1 MEFRETLL
9 SAVRTLRSHK
19 MRSALTMLGVVIGTG
34 ALVAVMAL
42 IAGLN
47 SSVSAQFQA
56 VGTDIISVSRY
67 PWVQMGDSEEYRD
80 RKKITIAD
88 AEAVGRLPSVGL
100 MAPNIHTR
108 RHITYEGRVVRYTL
122 VSGTT
127 PEYETIDNFAVE
139 SGRFITDLDVQR
151 NRQSVV
157 LGSDVAEE
165 LFPVRDPLEKDIR
178 VGGKRFT
185 VVGVLESKGN
195 IFGESMDDLVII
207 PVTTFEKAFG
217 RRRSVVIDC
226 SPAEGVAIER
236 TMDDIR
242 QVMRLRRGVARGEPD
257 DFAINTQEDLMS
269 AYNSLTGVLYFAM
282 TGIVALA
289 LLVGGIGVMN
299 VMLVSVAE
307 RTREIGVR
315 KAIGAKRSDIS
326 SQFLVE
332 SIILTGMG
340 GIIGIMG
347 GSAIALVVKGA
358 TPLPASVTPVAVLL
372 AVAFAVITG
381 LAFGFYP
388 ALRASRLIPIEA
400 LRYE

>member
-1 MEFRETLL
+1 
-9 SAVRTLRSHK
+9 

-47 SSVSAQFQA
+47 SSVSAQFQS

-67 PWVQMGDSEEYRD
+67 PWVQMGDNEEYRD

-88 AEAVGRLPSVGL
+88 AEAVGRLESVGL

-108 RHITYEGRVVRYTL
+108 RHIAYEGRVVRYTL

-127 PEYETIDNFAVE
+127 SEYETIDNFTVE
-139 SGRFITDLDVQR
+139 SGRFITDLDVR
-151 NRQSVV
+151 RHRQSVV
-157 LGSDVAEE
+157 LGADVAEE
-165 LFPVRDPLEKDIR
+165 LFPVRDPLEKDVR

-207 PVTTFEKAFG
+207 PVTSFERAFG
-217 RRRSVVIDC
+217 TRRSVVIDC
-226 SPAEGVAIER
+226 SPADGVPIER

-242 QVMRLRRGVARGEPD
+242 QLMRLRRGVARGEPD

-340 GIIGIMG
+340 GIIGIIG
-347 GSAIALVVKGA
+347 GSGIAVMVKAA
-358 TPLPASVTPVAVLL
+358 TPLPAAVTPVAIAL
-372 AVAFAVITG
+372 AVGFAVITG

>member
-1 MEFRETLL
+1 
-9 SAVRTLRSHK
+9 
-19 MRSALTMLGVVIGTG
+19 MLGVVIGTG

-47 SSVSAQFQA
+47 SSVSAQFQS

-67 PWVQMGDSEEYRD
+67 PWVQMGENEDYQD
-80 RKKITIAD
+80 RKLITSAD
-88 AEAVGRLPSVGL
+88 AEAVGRLSSVGL
-100 MAPNIHTR
+100 MSPNIHTR
-108 RHITYEGRVVRYTL
+108 RHIAHEGRTVRYTL
-122 VSGTT
+122 VTGTT
-127 PEYETIDNFAVE
+127 AEYETIDNFTVE
-139 SGRFITDLDVQR
+139 SGRFITDLDVDR
-151 NRQSVV
+151 HRQSVV
-157 LGSDVAEE
+157 LGSAVAEE
-165 LFPVRDPLEKDIR
+165 LFPVRDPLEKDVR

-185 VVGVLESKGN
+185 VVGVLESKGD
-195 IFGESMDDLVII
+195 IFGESMDDLVLI
-207 PVTTFEKAFG
+207 PITSFEKAFG
-217 RRRSVVIDC
+217 SRRSVVIDC
-226 SPAEGVAIER
+226 SPADGMPIER

-242 QVMRLRRGVARGEPD
+242 QLMRIRRGVARGAPD
-257 DFAINTQEDLMS
+257 DFAINTQDDLMS

-315 KAIGAKRSDIS
+315 KAIGAKRRDIA
-326 SQFLVE
+326 SQFLIE
-332 SIILTGMG
+332 SIILTGLG
-340 GIIGIMG
+340 GIIGIIG
-347 GSAIALVVKGA
+347 GSAIGLLVKAA
-358 TPLPASVTPVAVLL
+358 TPLPASVTPA
-372 AVAFAVITG
+372 AVALAAGFAVVTG

>member
-9 SAVRTLRSHK
+9 SSVRTLRSHK

-42 IAGLN
+42 ISGLN
-47 SSVSAQFQA
+47 SSVSAQFQS

-67 PWVQMGDSEEYRD
+67 PWVQMGDDEDYQD
-80 RKKITIAD
+80 RKLITTAD
-88 AEAVGRLPSVGL
+88 AEAVGRLSSVGM

-108 RHITYEGRVVRYTL
+108 RHISYEGRSVRYTL

-127 PEYETIDNFAVE
+127 AEYETIDNFTVE
-139 SGRFITDLDVQR
+139 SGRFITDLDVDR
-151 NRQSVV
+151 RRQSVV
-157 LGSDVAEE
+157 IGSDVAEE

-185 VVGVLESKGN
+185 VVGVLESKGSL
-195 IFGESMDDLVII
+195 FGNSMDDLVII

-226 SPAEGVAIER
+226 SPAEGVTIER

-242 QVMRLRRGVARGEPD
+242 QLMRIRRGVPRGAPD

-315 KAIGAKRSDIS
+315 KAIGAKRSHIA
-326 SQFLVE
+326 SQFLIE
-332 SIILTGMG
+332 SIILTGLG
-340 GIIGIMG
+340 GVIGIMG
-347 GSAIALVVKGA
+347 GGGIALLVKLA
-358 TPLPASVTPVAVLL
+358 TPLPASVTPAAVTL
-372 AVAFAVITG
+372 AVAFAVVTG

>member
-1 MEFRETLL
+1 MEFRETFL
-9 SAVRTLRSHK
+9 SSIRTLRTHK

-47 SSVSAQFQA
+47 SSVSAQFQS

-67 PWVQMGDSEEYRD
+67 PWVQMGDNEDYQD
-80 RKKITIAD
+80 RKLITTAD
-88 AEAVGRLPSVGL
+88 AEAVGRLSSVGL

-108 RHITYEGRVVRYTL
+108 RHIAHEGRTVRYTL
-122 VSGTT
+122 VTGTT
-127 PEYETIDNFAVE
+127 AEYETIDNFDVE
-139 SGRFITDLDVQR
+139 SGRFITDLDVDR
-151 NRQSVV
+151 HRQSVV
-157 LGSDVAEE
+157 LGSGVAEE
-165 LFPVRDPLEKDIR
+165 LFPVRDPLEKDVR

-185 VVGVLESKGN
+185 VVGVLKSKGD
-195 IFGESMDDLVII
+195 IFGESMDDLVLI
-207 PVTTFEKAFG
+207 PITSFEKAFG
-217 RRRSVVIDC
+217 SRRSVVIDC
-226 SPAEGVAIER
+226 SPADGVPIER

-242 QVMRLRRGVARGEPD
+242 QLMRIRRGVARGAPD

-282 TGIVALA
+282 TGIVGLA

-315 KAIGAKRSDIS
+315 KAIGAKRADIA
-326 SQFLVE
+326 SQFLIE
-332 SIILTGMG
+332 SIILTGLG
-340 GIIGIMG
+340 GFIGIVG
-347 GSAIALVVKGA
+347 GAAVGLLVKAV
-358 TPLPASVTPVAVLL
+358 TPLPAAVTPAAVCL
-372 AVAFAVITG
+372 AVGFALVTG

>member
-9 SAVRTLRSHK
+9 SAARTLRSHK

-47 SSVSAQFQA
+47 RSVAAQFQS

-67 PWVQMGDSEEYRD
+67 PWVQMGEAEEYRD
-80 RKKITIAD
+80 RKHITLAD

-100 MAPNIHTR
+100 MAPNVHTR
-108 RHITYEGRVVRYTL
+108 RHVTYKGRSVRYTL
-122 VSGTT
+122 VTGTT
-127 PEYETIDNFAVE
+127 LEYETIDNFTVE
-139 SGRFITDLDVQR
+139 SGRFITGIDVDR

-157 LGSDVAEE
+157 LGADVAEE
-165 LFPVRDPLEKDIR
+165 LFPVRDPLESDVR

-185 VVGVLESKGN
+185 VVGVLEPKGS
-195 IFGESMDDLVII
+195 IFGSSMDDLVLI

-217 RRRSVVIDC
+217 SRRSVVIDC
-226 SPAEGVAIER
+226 SPAEGVPIER
-236 TMDDIR
+236 TIDDVR
-242 QVMRLRRGVARGEPD
+242 QLMRLRRGVPRDAPD
-257 DFAINTQEDLMS
+257 DFAINTQDDLMA

-315 KAIGAKRSDIS
+315 KAIGAKRGDIS
-326 SQFLVE
+326 AQFLVE
-332 SIILTGMG
+332 SVILTGLG
-340 GIIGIMG
+340 GIIGILG
-347 GSAIALVVKGA
+347 GGLLALLVKAA
-358 TPLPASVTPVAVLL
+358 TPLPASVTPVAVTL
-372 AVAFAVITG
+372 AVGFALVTG

-388 ALRASRLIPIEA
+388 ALRASRLVPIEA

>member
-9 SAVRTLRSHK
+9 SSVRTLRSHK

-42 IAGLN
+42 ISGLN
-47 SSVSAQFQA
+47 SSVSAQFQS

-67 PWVQMGDSEEYRD
+67 PWVQMGDDEDYQD
-80 RKKITIAD
+80 RKLITSAD
-88 AEAVGRLPSVGL
+88 AEAVGRLSSVGL

-108 RHITYEGRVVRYTL
+108 RHISYEGRSVRYTL

-127 PEYETIDNFAVE
+127 AEYETIDNFTIE
-139 SGRFITDLDVQR
+139 SGRFITDLDVDR
-151 NRQSVV
+151 RRQSVV
-157 LGSDVAEE
+157 IGSDVAEE

-185 VVGVLESKGN
+185 VVGVLESKGSL
-195 IFGESMDDLVII
+195 FGNSMDDLVLI
-207 PVTTFEKAFG
+207 PITSFEKAFG

-226 SPAEGVAIER
+226 SPAEGVRIER

-242 QVMRLRRGVARGEPD
+242 QLMRIRRGVPRGAPD
-257 DFAINTQEDLMS
+257 DFAINTQDDLMS
-269 AYNSLTGVLYFAM
+269 AYNSLTGVLYTAM

-315 KAIGAKRSDIS
+315 KAIGAKRSHIAQ
-326 SQFLVE
+326 QFLIE
-332 SIILTGMG
+332 SIILTGLGGVM
-340 GIIGIMG
+340 GIIG
-347 GSAIALVVKGA
+347 GSGIGLLVKLA
-358 TPLPASVTPVAVLL
+358 TPLPAAVTPAAVSL
-372 AVAFAVITG
+372 AVVFSVVTG

>member
-1 MEFRETLL
+1 MELRETLL

-19 MRSALTMLGVVIGTG
+19 LRSALTMLGVVIGTG

-47 SSVSAQFQA
+47 SSVAAQFQA

-67 PWVQMGDSEEYRD
+67 PWVQMGGSEEYRD
-80 RKKITIAD
+80 RKLITLED

-100 MAPNIHTR
+100 MSPNIHTR
-108 RHITYEGRVVRYTL
+108 RHISYEGRILRYSL
-122 VSGTT
+122 VTGTT
-127 PEYETIDNFAVE
+127 PEYETIDNFAVG
-139 SGRFITDLDVQR
+139 SGRFITEFDVER
-151 NRQSVV
+151 RRQSVV
-157 LGSDVAEE
+157 IGADVADE

-185 VVGVLESKGN
+185 VVGVLESKGS

-207 PVTTFEKAFG
+207 PITTFEKAFG
-217 RRRSVVIDC
+217 SRRSVVIDC
-226 SPAEGVAIER
+226 SPAEGVPIER
-236 TMDDIR
+236 TIDDIR
-242 QVMRLRRGVARGEPD
+242 HLMRLRRGVPRGEPD
-257 DFAINTQEDLMS
+257 DFAINTQDDLMS
-269 AYNSLTGVLYFAM
+269 AYNNLTGVLYFAM

-315 KAIGAKRSDIS
+315 KAIGARRRDIS

-332 SIILTGMG
+332 SIILTGLG
-340 GIIGIMG
+340 GVTGIIGG
-347 GSAIALVVKGA
+347 AALAFLVRAA
-358 TPLPASVTPVAVLL
+358 TPLPAAVTASAVAL
-372 AVAFAVITG
+372 AVGFAVITG

>member
-9 SAVRTLRSHK
+9 SSVRTLRSHK

-47 SSVSAQFQA
+47 SSVAAQFQS

-67 PWVQMGDSEEYRD
+67 PWVQMGDNEDYQD
-80 RKKITIAD
+80 RKLITRAD
-88 AEAVGRLPSVGL
+88 AEAVGRLASVGL
-100 MAPNIHTR
+100 MSPNIHTR
-108 RHITYEGRVVRYTL
+108 RHIAYEGRTVRYTL
-122 VSGTT
+122 VTGTT
-127 PEYETIDNFAVE
+127 AEYEIIDNFTVE
-139 SGRFITDLDVQR
+139 SGRFITDLDVDR
-151 NRQSVV
+151 HRQSVV
-157 LGSDVAEE
+157 LGSAVAEE
-165 LFPVRDPLEKDIR
+165 LFPVRDPLEKDVR

-185 VVGVLESKGN
+185 VVGVLESKGD
-195 IFGESMDDLVII
+195 IFGESMDDLVLI
-207 PVTTFEKAFG
+207 PITSFEKAFG
-217 RRRSVVIDC
+217 SRRSVVIDC
-226 SPAEGVAIER
+226 SPADGVPIER

-242 QVMRLRRGVARGEPD
+242 QLMRIRRGVARGAPD

-315 KAIGAKRSDIS
+315 KAIGAKRRDIA
-326 SQFLVE
+326 SQFLIE
-332 SIILTGMG
+332 SIILTGLG
-340 GIIGIMG
+340 GIIGIIG
-347 GSAIALVVKGA
+347 GSAIGLFVKA
-358 TPLPASVTPVAVLL
+358 VTPLPAAVTPVAVGL
-372 AVAFAVITG
+372 AVGFALATG

>member
-9 SAVRTLRSHK
+9 SSVRTLRSHK

-42 IAGLN
+42 ISGLN
-47 SSVSAQFQA
+47 SSVSAQFQS

-67 PWVQMGDSEEYRD
+67 PWVQMGDDEDYQD
-80 RKKITIAD
+80 RKLITSAD
-88 AEAVGRLPSVGL
+88 AEAVGRLSSVGM

-108 RHITYEGRVVRYTL
+108 RHISYEGRSVRYTL

-127 PEYETIDNFAVE
+127 AEYETIDNFTVE
-139 SGRFITDLDVQR
+139 SGRFITDLDVDR
-151 NRQSVV
+151 RRQSVV
-157 LGSDVAEE
+157 IGSDVAEE

-185 VVGVLESKGN
+185 VVGVLESKGS
-195 IFGESMDDLVII
+195 IFGNSMDDLVLI
-207 PVTTFEKAFG
+207 PITSFEKAFG

-226 SPAEGVAIER
+226 SPAEGVPIER

-242 QVMRLRRGVARGEPD
+242 QLMRIRRAVPRGAPD
-257 DFAINTQEDLMS
+257 DFAINTQDDLMS
-269 AYNSLTGVLYFAM
+269 AYNSLTGVLYTAM

-315 KAIGAKRSDIS
+315 KAIGAKRSHIA
-326 SQFLVE
+326 SQFLIE
-332 SIILTGMG
+332 SIILTGFGGVM
-340 GIIGIMG
+340 GIIG
-347 GSAIALVVKGA
+347 GSGIGLLVKLA
-358 TPLPASVTPVAVLL
+358 TPLPAAVTPAAVSL
-372 AVAFAVITG
+372 AVVFSVVTG

>member
-1 MEFRETLL
+1 MEFREILL
-9 SAVRTLRSHK
+9 SSVRTLRTHK

-47 SSVSAQFQA
+47 SSVSAQFQS

-67 PWVQMGDSEEYRD
+67 PWVQMGDSEDYQD
-80 RKKITIAD
+80 RKLITTAD
-88 AEAVGRLPSVGL
+88 AEAVGRLSSVGL

-108 RHITYEGRVVRYTL
+108 RHIAHEGRTVRYTL
-122 VSGTT
+122 VTGTT
-127 PEYETIDNFAVE
+127 AEYETIDNFTVE
-139 SGRFITDLDVQR
+139 SGRFITDLDVDR
-151 NRQSVV
+151 HRQSVV
-157 LGSDVAEE
+157 LGSGVAEE

-185 VVGVLESKGN
+185 VIGVLESKGD
-195 IFGESMDDLVII
+195 IFGESMDDLVLI
-207 PVTTFEKAFG
+207 PISAFEKAFG
-217 RRRSVVIDC
+217 SRRSAVIDC
-226 SPAEGVAIER
+226 SPAEGVPIER

-242 QVMRLRRGVARGEPD
+242 QLMRIRRGVARGEAD

-282 TGIVALA
+282 TGIVGLA

-315 KAIGAKRSDIS
+315 KAIGARRSDIA
-326 SQFLVE
+326 SQFLIE
-332 SIILTGMG
+332 SIILTGLG
-340 GIIGIMG
+340 GLIGIIG
-347 GSAIALVVKGA
+347 GSTIGLLVKAA
-358 TPLPASVTPVAVLL
+358 TPLPASVTPMAVGL
-372 AVAFAVITG
+372 AVGFSVVTG

>member
-9 SAVRTLRSHK
+9 SSIRTLRSHK

-47 SSVSAQFQA
+47 SSVAAQFQS

-67 PWVQMGDSEEYRD
+67 PWVQMGDSEDYQD
-80 RKKITIAD
+80 RKLITRAD
-88 AEAVGRLPSVGL
+88 AEAVGRLESVGL

-108 RHITYEGRVVRYTL
+108 RHISYGGRTMRYTL

-127 PEYETIDNFAVE
+127 AEYETIDNYLVE
-139 SGRFITDLDVQR
+139 SGRFITDLDVDR
-151 NRQSVV
+151 HRQSVV
-157 LGSDVAEE
+157 IGADVAEE
-165 LFPVRDPLEKDIR
+165 LFPVRDPLEKEIK

-185 VVGVLESKGN
+185 VVGVLESKGS

-207 PVTTFEKAFG
+207 PISSFERAFG

-226 SPAEGVAIER
+226 SPADGVPLAR

-242 QVMRLRRGVARGEPD
+242 QLMRIRRGVARGAPD

-269 AYNSLTGVLYFAM
+269 AYTSLTGVLYLAM

-332 SIILTGMG
+332 SIILTGIG
-340 GIIGIMG
+340 GIVGILG
-347 GSAIALVVKGA
+347 GTGIAMIVKGL
-358 TPLPASVTPVAVLL
+358 TPLPASVTAAAVAL
-372 AVAFAVITG
+372 AAAFAVVTG

>member
-47 SSVSAQFQA
+47 QSVAAQFQS

-67 PWVQMGDSEEYRD
+67 PWVQMGDNEEYRD
-80 RKKITIAD
+80 RKLITTED
-88 AEAVGRLPSVGL
+88 AEAVGRLDSVGL

-108 RHITYEGRVVRYTL
+108 RHVTHEDRAVRYTL
-122 VSGTT
+122 VTGTT

-139 SGRFITDLDVQR
+139 SGRFITGLDVQR
-151 NRQSVV
+151 HRQAAV
-157 LGSDVAEE
+157 LGADVARE
-165 LFPVRDPLEKDIR
+165 LFPVRDPLERDVR

-185 VVGVLESKGN
+185 VVGVLESKGS

-207 PVTTFEKAFG
+207 PVTTFERTFG
-217 RRRSVVIDC
+217 TRRSVVIDC
-226 SPAEGVAIER
+226 SPADGVPIER
-236 TMDDIR
+236 TIDDIR
-242 QVMRLRRGVARGEPD
+242 QLMRIRRGVPRGAPD
-257 DFAINTQEDLMS
+257 DFAINTQDDLMS
-269 AYNSLTGVLYFAM
+269 AYNNLTGILYFAM

-332 SIILTGMG
+332 SIILTGIG
-340 GIIGIMG
+340 GLVGILG
-347 GSAIALVVKGA
+347 GAGIALVVKAA
-358 TPLPASVTPVAVLL
+358 TPLPASVTPT
-372 AVAFAVITG
+372 AVALAIAFAIVTG

>member
-1 MEFRETLL
+1 MESREILL
-9 SAVRTLRSHK
+9 SALRTLQSHK

-34 ALVAVMAL
+34 SLVAVMAL

-47 SSVSAQFQA
+47 SSVAAQFQS

-67 PWVQMGDSEEYRD
+67 PWVQMGDSEDYRD
-80 RKKITIAD
+80 RKLITRAD
-88 AEAVGRLPSVGL
+88 ADAVGRLASVGL
-100 MAPNIHTR
+100 SAPNIHTR
-108 RHITYEGRVVRYTL
+108 RHIAYEGRVMRYTL
-122 VSGTT
+122 VTGTT
-127 PEYETIDNFAVE
+127 AEYETIDNYIPE
-139 SGRFITDLDVQR
+139 SGRFITDLDVDR

-157 LGSDVAEE
+157 IGADVAEE
-165 LFPVRDPLEKDIR
+165 LFPVRDPLEKQIR

-185 VVGVLESKGN
+185 VVGVLESKGS

-207 PVTTFEKAFG
+207 PVSTFEKAFG
-217 RRRSVVIDC
+217 KRRSVVIDC
-226 SPAEGVAIER
+226 SPADGVPIAR

-242 QVMRLRRGVARGEPD
+242 QLMRIRRGVARGDPD

-269 AYNSLTGVLYFAM
+269 AYTSLTGVLYFAM

-332 SIILTGMG
+332 SIILTGLG
-340 GIIGIMG
+340 GAIGILG
-347 GSAIALVVKGA
+347 GVGLALIVKGL
-358 TPLPASVTPVAVLL
+358 TPLPAAVTPAAVAL
-372 AVAFAVITG
+372 AAAFAVVTG

>member
-9 SAVRTLRSHK
+9 SSVRTLRSHK

-42 IAGLN
+42 ISGLN
-47 SSVSAQFQA
+47 SSVSAQFQS

-67 PWVQMGDSEEYRD
+67 PWVQMGDDEDYQD
-80 RKKITIAD
+80 RKLITSAD
-88 AEAVGRLPSVGL
+88 AEAVGRLSSVGL

-108 RHITYEGRVVRYTL
+108 RHISYEGRSVRYTL

-127 PEYETIDNFAVE
+127 AEYETIDNFTIE
-139 SGRFITDLDVQR
+139 SGRFITDLDVDR
-151 NRQSVV
+151 RRQSVV
-157 LGSDVAEE
+157 IGSDVAEE

-185 VVGVLESKGN
+185 VVGVLESKGSL
-195 IFGESMDDLVII
+195 FGNSMDDLVLI
-207 PVTTFEKAFG
+207 PITSFEKAFG

-226 SPAEGVAIER
+226 SPAEGVPIER

-242 QVMRLRRGVARGEPD
+242 QLMRIRRGVPRGAPD
-257 DFAINTQEDLMS
+257 DFAINTQDDLMS
-269 AYNSLTGVLYFAM
+269 AYNSLTGVLYTAM

-315 KAIGAKRSDIS
+315 KAIGAKRSHIAQ
-326 SQFLVE
+326 QFLIE
-332 SIILTGMG
+332 SIILTGLGGVM
-340 GIIGIMG
+340 GIIG
-347 GSAIALVVKGA
+347 GSGIGLLVKLA
-358 TPLPASVTPVAVLL
+358 TPLPAAVTPAAVSL
-372 AVAFAVITG
+372 AVVFSVVTG

>member
-9 SAVRTLRSHK
+9 SSVRTLRSHK

-47 SSVSAQFQA
+47 SSVAAQFQS

-80 RKKITIAD
+80 RKKITSAD
-88 AEAVGRLPSVGL
+88 AEAVGRLESVGM

-108 RHITYEGRVVRYTL
+108 RHISYEGRSVRYTL

-127 PEYETIDNFAVE
+127 PEYETIDNFTVE
-139 SGRFITDLDVQR
+139 SGRFVTDLDVDR
-151 NRQSVV
+151 NRSSVV

-165 LFPVRDPLEKDIR
+165 LFPVRDPLGKDVR

-185 VVGVLESKGN
+185 VVGVLESKGS
-195 IFGESMDDLVII
+195 IFGESMDALVII
-207 PVTTFEKAFG
+207 PVTAFEKAFG
-217 RRRSVVIDC
+217 KRRSVVIDC
-226 SPAEGVAIER
+226 SPAEGVPIER
-236 TMDDIR
+236 TIEDIR
-242 QVMRLRRGVARGEPD
+242 QLMRIRRGVARNAPD
-257 DFAINTQEDLMS
+257 DFAINTQDDLMS
-269 AYNSLTGVLYFAM
+269 AYNNLTGVLYFAM

-315 KAIGAKRSDIS
+315 KAIGARRSDIA

-332 SIILTGMG
+332 SIILTGLG
-340 GIIGIMG
+340 GVIGILG
-347 GSAIALVVKGA
+347 GTGIALLVKAA
-358 TPLPASVTPVAVLL
+358 TPLPASVTPVAIAL
-372 AVAFAVITG
+372 AAAFAVVTG

>member
-1 MEFRETLL
+1 MEFREILL
-9 SAVRTLRSHK
+9 SSVRTLRTHK

-47 SSVSAQFQA
+47 GSVSAQFQS

-67 PWVQMGDSEEYRD
+67 PWVQMGDDEDYQD
-80 RKKITIAD
+80 RKLITTSD
-88 AEAVGRLPSVGL
+88 AEAVGRLSSVGL

-108 RHITYEGRVVRYTL
+108 RHIAYEGRSVRYTL

-127 PEYETIDNFAVE
+127 AEYETIDNFTVE
-139 SGRFITDLDVQR
+139 SGRFITDLDVER
-151 NRQSVV
+151 RRQSVV
-157 LGSDVAEE
+157 IGSAVADE

-185 VVGVLESKGN
+185 VIGVLESKGSL
-195 IFGESMDDLVII
+195 FGNSMDDLVII

-217 RRRSVVIDC
+217 TRRSVVIDC
-226 SPAEGVAIER
+226 SPAEGVPIER

-242 QVMRLRRGVARGEPD
+242 QLMRIRRGVARSAPD
-257 DFAINTQEDLMS
+257 DFAINTQDDLMS

-315 KAIGAKRSDIS
+315 KAIGARRGDIA
-326 SQFLVE
+326 SQFLIE
-332 SIILTGMG
+332 SIILTGLG
-340 GIIGIMG
+340 GIIGIIG
-347 GSAIALVVKGA
+347 GSAIGLLVKAA
-358 TPLPASVTPVAVLL
+358 TPLPAAVTPMAVGL
-372 AVAFAVITG
+372 AVGFSVVTG

>member
-1 MEFRETLL
+1 MDFRETLL
-9 SAVRTLRSHK
+9 SSVRTLRSHK

-67 PWVQMGDSEEYRD
+67 PWVQMGDNEEYRD
-80 RKKITIAD
+80 RKKITSSD
-88 AEAVGRLPSVGL
+88 AEAVGRLSSVGL

-108 RHITYEGRVVRYTL
+108 RHIAYEGRVVRYTL

-127 PEYETIDNFAVE
+127 PEYETIDNFVVE

-165 LFPVRDPLEKDIR
+165 LFPVRDPLERDVR

-217 RRRSVVIDC
+217 TRRSVVIDC
-226 SPAEGVAIER
+226 SPAEGVPIER

-242 QVMRLRRGVARGEPD
+242 QLMRLRRGVARGEPD
-257 DFAINTQEDLMS
+257 DFAINTQDDLMS

-340 GIIGIMG
+340 GVIGIVG
-347 GSAIALVVKGA
+347 GSAIALIVKGA
-358 TPLPASVTPVAVLL
+358 TPLPAAVTPAAVLM
-372 AVAFAVITG
+372 AVAFAIITG

>member
-9 SAVRTLRSHK
+9 SSVRTLRSHK

-42 IAGLN
+42 ISGLN
-47 SSVSAQFQA
+47 SSVSAQFQS

-67 PWVQMGDSEEYRD
+67 PWVQMGDDEDYQD
-80 RKKITIAD
+80 RKLITSAD
-88 AEAVGRLPSVGL
+88 AEAVGRLSSVGL

-108 RHITYEGRVVRYTL
+108 RHISYEGRSVRYTL

-127 PEYETIDNFAVE
+127 AEYETIDNFTVE
-139 SGRFITDLDVQR
+139 SGRFITDLDVDR
-151 NRQSVV
+151 HRQSVV
-157 LGSDVAEE
+157 IGSDVAEE

-185 VVGVLESKGN
+185 VVGVLESKGS
-195 IFGESMDDLVII
+195 IFGNSMDDLVLI
-207 PVTTFEKAFG
+207 PITSFEKAFG

-226 SPAEGVAIER
+226 SPAEGVPIER

-242 QVMRLRRGVARGEPD
+242 QLMRIRRGVPRGAPD

-269 AYNSLTGVLYFAM
+269 AYNSLTGVLYTAM

-315 KAIGAKRSDIS
+315 KAIGAKRSHIA
-326 SQFLVE
+326 SQFLIE
-332 SIILTGMG
+332 SIILTGLGGLM
-340 GIIGIMG
+340 GIIG
-347 GSAIALVVKGA
+347 GSGIGLLVKLA
-358 TPLPASVTPVAVLL
+358 TPLPAAVTPAAVSL
-372 AVAFAVITG
+372 AVVFSVVTG

-400 LRYE
+400 LGDE

>member
-80 RKKITIAD
+80 RKKITSAD
-88 AEAVGRLPSVGL
+88 AEAVGRLESVGL

-108 RHITYEGRVVRYTL
+108 RHIAYEGRVVRYTL

-127 PEYETIDNFAVE
+127 PEYETIDNFTVE

-151 NRQSVV
+151 HRQSVV

-165 LFPVRDPLEKDIR
+165 LFPLRDPLERDVR

-195 IFGESMDDLVII
+195 IFGESLDDLVII
-207 PVTTFEKAFG
+207 PVSTFEKAFG
-217 RRRSVVIDC
+217 TRRSVVIDC
-226 SPAEGVAIER
+226 SPADGVAIER

-242 QVMRLRRGVARGEPD
+242 QLMRLRRGVARGEPD

-332 SIILTGMG
+332 SIILTGLG
-340 GIIGIMG
+340 GLIGIIG
-347 GSAIALVVKGA
+347 GSAIALLVKGA
-358 TPLPASVTPVAVLL
+358 TPLPAAVTPVAVLL